1 MVSSLLLPFADG
13 VWIGTAPVSFI
24 GLQLTATMTVLRLAD
39 RRLLLYSPVAMTPER
54 RGALEALGTLW
65 SRGRSLTWQGGS
77 ARQGGQPG
85 LHIRPYPT

>member
-39 RRLLLYSPVAMTPER
+39 RRLLLIACGDDARATR
-54 RGALEALGTLW
+54 RGAVEALGTVAHLY
-65 SRGRSLTWQGGS
+65 SPNLFHHLRKD
-77 ARQGGQPG
+77 
-85 LHIRPYPT
+85 